1 MKNVYKRLGSL
12 LLCLAMALSL
22 VPPVSVTAADMVYLI
37 ESEEDFYAI
46 MEDPYAS
53 YRLETDLDLG
63 VLDKPLGTNPYTTF
77 YGSLDGNGHSI
88 RYSQQNIEGCSSY
101 GLFYSLC
108 YAEVTNLNLYADIRL
123 EVSGEELGSFEVA
136 PLCASGYDTTV
147 TNVTV
152 EGSITVTGDS
162 KNKLLRLWSL
172 AAYCTAAHCRVD
184 VDIDVRVPR
193 DTQVQYQGL
202 NAAPAYFCE
211 LYGDVYLEGDLNV
224 QQLYQAQDSIASQ
237 NLQLYPFALSGGL
250 DVEGSF
256 NYLENTLTI
265 QPYPGESEVSASMT
279 LLHNS
284 VGSCYV
290 GDVEI
295 LDCAPGFTGAYGCQG
310 VEILSNISANNPEIN
325 SYKMYGLRNTT
336 DSVYRGDVQIL
347 GGNGSFTG
355 LTNCQRCLFEG
366 SVTQNTLR
374 CDGIT
379 GAYNS
384 SDCVVEGDIYIHT
397 TEASG
402 FIHATGLSNCQRSTY
417 TGDIHTISDHHNAEA
432 KGADEYSTGCIVM
445 GDLTTDSPIG
455 SSVTLAGDDC
465 YYEGTVRARTVSGIG
480 SNSSAKADIYT
491 TAKDGSSVTLIRGD
505 NSYFSGNVTMNA
517 KYCEL
522 SAFEGSNSVA
532 NVDVSIKSTEKW
544 GYDNGWYVTWLN
556 PSARF
561 STIPEDGGSNN
572 SFSGNVTIRANG
584 SVGINSAAPVTIHH
598 SRVGTRNSQNIYNLW
613 RHRDGPCYRNPDGC
627 PYPKLVNMTTLPSQ
641 YSYCDYDQ
649 VIGVNRDVPN
659 VSAGDASAGWDGSID
674 MEGRYAP
681 EREPASYGIQ
691 LTDMLDQPIPD
702 AKLILG
708 GASYITDEGGCV
720 YIENGPGVISPLKVQ
735 MKNADGKYETVLTR
749 ESCYPIPNRTN
760 VVRLEP
766 VVDLDVTFLASENAT
781 EGSGTA
787 SSGGGGGGI
796 LNFAGQKVPAVQ
808 FPLNVDVN
816 GPLGKQIN
824 FSFKWNP
831 STQKMNV
838 LISTSTKGGAKNNKF
853 DQDTFK
859 KLVNDLKSDD
869 YDTWHNA
876 NQKLQR
882 AESVGAAMGFGS
894 WKCKAMG
901 FAEMQYTEN
910 HTWKLTDSGFGV
922 GATGELRGVT
932 PIGPIPGVYLTSAVS
947 AGIDAKGHYVALMDS
962 ILNGVEYQAVAELAL
977 KGRVETAI
985 GAGIRSARLY
995 AEGGIGVEM
1004 TGKLFYPW
1012 ESIEESMKLDGVLD
1026 GFVEVNCMT
1035 FSEKITLAKLPV
1047 KLWPQ
1052 KSAANVLS
1060 RAISQGG
1067 NFTIS
1072 PRNYAQGAVMQTMSA
1087 DTRAVSYLGLNEHN
1101 SYPYA
1106 EVRLLKLNS
1115 GKYLLVYTDD
1125 DLSRGSADRSALRAC
1140 IGTVQE
1146 DGNLLW
1152 GEAVTIENDGTG
1164 DYGFAVTTDGY
1175 NVAILW
1181 QDSNTT
1187 FGDGNGVT
1195 PEDMAKSITLSQ
1207 TWLDCNGNVPVPG
1220 YIATLAE
1227 AGSMPYHPV
1236 IFFDSEG
1243 LSAAWVTSSNPDPSV
1258 YLDDEI
1264 ETLWLSA
1271 GGEPGQMAVE
1281 GQNNISGLALL
1292 GSDLFWTSGTQ
1303 ENVTLYHRTADGA
1316 VTEPDSGNI
1325 RSLQSSGANLIYVK
1339 DQELYYAAG
1348 SGAALRQSDM
1358 GSGYDN
1364 ILRLSADGKV
1374 YAAQPGTESSRILE
1388 IVEGKALP
1396 IGEYEGYLSSWDVC
1410 DGHIVTV
1417 VRSGF
1422 TENDTAGF
1430 TSESAQQI
1438 EDTQLDSL
1446 VWDNPEAAPGSYVT
1460 FTADISN
1467 DGYNEITT
1475 LPVVITAAD
1484 GRVLLEQTI
1493 SCDIQ
1498 PGETGEIE
1506 FAFPVPEGFSPQDV
1520 TVNLGDR
1527 TQTATLGGSNL
1538 KVDAKWSKA
1547 RPDGLSVAVSNTGIG
1562 AASGTVTVSDGSKT
1576 LYSGEVTAAEGQ
1588 TEDLWIPFESGYS
1601 QITDLTVTLTEASGA
1616 VHSYDNDA
1624 TVTVI
1629 PQKLQALLCQDLELA
1644 PGESVELT
1652 VNPRPVNAT
1661 LPALRYRSEDTEIA
1675 TVDEQGCVT
1684 AIAPGETHIIVST
1697 AEGIDTWVRVTV
1709 PGESTPEE
1717 TTSQETEPAGS
1728 EPVES
1733 QPTQPEVTE
1742 PSVPED
1748 TRPTRPTEPEDTKPT
1763 EPEDPDPTE
1772 PEDPDPTEPTYD
1784 NPFED
1789 VFEEDYYY
1797 DPVLWAVNEG
1807 ITNGMDATH
1816 FAPEGTCTRA
1826 QIVTFLWRANGSP
1839 TAGGTN
1845 PFTDVPD
1852 DAWYTNAVLWAVENG
1867 ITTGTSATTFSPD
1880 AGCTR
1885 GQVATFLWRSQGQPS
1900 VNGENIFADIAPG
1913 AYYYDA
1919 VLWAVA
1925 NGITNG
1931 MGEGLFAPDA
1941 TCTRGQIVTFLYRAM
1956 NG

>member
-1 MKNVYKRLGSL
+1 MIELYIFPKGADRMKSRYTRLGCF
-12 LLCLAMALSL
+12 LLCLAMVLSL
-22 VPPVSVTAADMVYLI
+22 VPPISVTAADMVYLI
-37 ESEEDFYAI
+37 ENEEDFYA
-46 MEDPYAS
+46 MMDDPYAS
-53 YRLETDLDLG
+53 YRLETNLDLG
-63 VLDKPLGTNPYTTF
+63 EMSAPLGMETDRWF

-88 RYSQQNIEGCSSY
+88 RYSLRDTGWNQY
-101 GLFYSLC
+101 GLFFMLSG
-108 YAEVTNLNLYADIRL
+108 AEITNLTLYPDFQLTIPDEQMRYS
-123 EVSGEELGSFEVA
+123 VS
-136 PLCASGYDTTV
+136 PLCGWHDNGTTV
-147 TNVTV
+147 TGVDV
-152 EGSITVTGDS
+152 EGSITVTGGGAQAELD
-162 KNKLLRLWSL
+162 LYSL
-172 AAYCTAAHCRVD
+172 TACSFTADCSIAGCRAD
-184 VDIDVRVPR
+184 VDMDVRLTA
-193 DTQVQYQGL
+193 DTKLEYWGL
-202 NAAPAYFCE
+202 TGAPTYYCE
-211 LYGDVYLEGDLNV
+211 LYGDVHLEGRIA
-224 QQLYQAQDSIASQ
+224 QMYQLYKAQDSIASQ
-237 NLQLYPFALSGGL
+237 NLELVPSYL
-250 DVEGSF
+250 DFKLDRNGSF
-256 NYLENTLTI
+256 NYLENNITI
-265 QPYPGESEVSASMT
+265 QGYPGTEYVNGWAS
-279 LLHNS
+279 LLDHS
-284 VGSCYV
+284 KGSYFT
-290 GDVEI
+290 GSVEI
-295 LDCAPGFTGAYGCQG
+295 RDCSPQFTGAFECEG
-310 VEILSNISANNPEIN
+310 VELEYDLTAIN
-325 SYKMYGLRNTT
+325 SGSYTCGLSQTT
-336 DSVYRGDVQIL
+336 DSVLRGNHHRQ
-347 GGNGSFTG
+347 GGTTSYDGMVD
-355 LTNCQRCLFEG
+355 CRRCLYVG
-366 SVTQNTLR
+366 NITQDAEAGGYT
-374 CDGIT
+374 C
-379 GAYNS
+379 GAIDS
-384 SDCVVEGDIYIHT
+384 GDCVFEGDIT
-397 TEASG
+397 SRVTGAKTSAG
-402 FIHATGLSNCQRSTY
+402 SSANGLSNCQRSSF
-417 TGDIHTISDHHNAEA
+417 TGDIQVVSNYFAGI
-432 KGADEYSTGCIVM
+432 TGSSGTDCIFL
-445 GDLTTDSPIG
+445 GDLTADGATNSEVRTVGDG
-455 SSVTLAGDDC
+455 S
-465 YYEGTVRARTVSGIG
+465 YYAGTVRANKVFGIG
-480 SNSSAKADIYT
+480 SDSSAKASIY
-491 TAKDGSSVTLIRGD
+491 AGQEVWLISGS
-505 NSYFSGNVTMNA
+505 NSYFSGNVSMDHDTVRL
-517 KYCEL
+517 Y
-522 SAFEGSNSVA
+522 AFGGSNNVVNA
-532 NVDVSIKSTEKW
+532 NIDMTARRDAENYSST
-544 GYDNGWYVTWLN
+544 GTYAFL
-556 PSARF
+556 
-561 STIPEDGGSNN
+561 STDGGQNN
-572 SFSGNVTIRANG
+572 SFSGSATIHARG
-584 SVGINSAAPVTIHH
+584 GVSVAGDAPVTIHQ
-598 SRVGTRNSQNIYNLW
+598 SKVGTWNSRNIKDGVYIHGPGLCKYGHPHIINGSPRENIPN
-613 RHRDGPCYRNPDGC
+613 
-627 PYPKLVNMTTLPSQ
+627 
-641 YSYCDYDQ
+641 YSYLNCTYIQ
-649 VIGVNRDVPN
+649 LISVGSSRAN

-674 MEGRYAP
+674 IEGRYEP

-720 YIENGPGVISPLKVQ
+720 YLENGPGVISPLQVQ
-735 MKNADGKYETVLTR
+735 MKNADDEYETVLTR
-749 ESCYPIPNRTN
+749 ECCYPVPNRTN
-760 VVRLEP
+760 VIRLEP
-766 VVDLDVTFLASENAT
+766 VVDLDLTFLASEDAT
-781 EGSGTA
+781 EDSGSA
-787 SSGGGGGGI
+787 SGGNI
-796 LNFAGQKVPAVQ
+796 NVAGHQVPGLQ
-808 FPLNVDVN
+808 LPLSVDVN
-816 GPLGKQIN
+816 GSLGKQIN

-838 LISTSTKGGAKNNKF
+838 LISTSTKGGAKNSKF

-882 AESVGAAMGFGS
+882 AESVGATMGFGS

-977 KGRVETAI
+977 KGRVESAI

-995 AEGGIGVEM
+995 AEVGIGAEL
-1004 TGKLFYPW
+1004 TGKLLYPW
-1012 ESIEESMKLDGVLD
+1012 ESTEKSLKLDAVMDAFG
-1026 GFVEVNCMT
+1026 EVNCMM
-1035 FSEKITLAKLPV
+1035 FSNKITLAKLPV

-1052 KSAANVLS
+1052 QTAANVLG
-1060 RAISQGG
+1060 RAISQGS

-1087 DTRAVSYLGLNEHN
+1087 DTGAASYLGLNEHN

-1236 IFFDSEG
+1236 IFFDNEG
-1243 LSAAWVTSSNPDPSV
+1243 LSAAWVTSSNPNPSV
-1258 YLDDEI
+1258 YLDDET
-1264 ETLWLSA
+1264 ETLWLST

-1348 SGAALRQSDM
+1348 GAALRQSDM

-1588 TEDLWIPFESGYS
+1588 TEDIWIPFESGYS

-1629 PQKLQALLCQDLELA
+1629 PQKLQALLCQNLELA
-1644 PGESVELT
+1644 PGESAELT

-1661 LPALRYRSEDTEIA
+1661 LPHLRYRSEDTEIA